1 MTRWLLNKDET
12 GITGFALS
20 TLAGMQRDIW
30 KPALTEEQRLFVK
43 RMADAK
49 TPTVGRLDS
58 QVVALLI
65 GFHSRD
71 VWSDEEDL
79 NRGREFGSM
88 AIELAEPAY
97 V

>member
-1 MTRWLLNKDET
+1 
-12 GITGFALS
+12 
-20 TLAGMQRDIW
+20 MQRDIW